1 MAAAAAPAVDVEAYL
16 REHDAKDL
24 LRLVVI
30 GSVDDGKSTLIGRL
44 LYDSGRVYDDQLAAA
59 ERASARGATRG
70 HGSTAAIDLSLL
82 TDGLR
87 AEREQGITIDVAY
100 RYFTTARRKFI
111 VADTPGHVQYTRN
124 MATGAST
131 ADLAIILVDARLGVL
146 PQTRRHAYLA
156 ALLGLRQLVVCVNK
170 MDLVGWDQTR
180 FDTIAAEIGDHA
192 RRLGLAAVDALPV
205 SALHGDG
212 VVRRGAGAPWF
223 AGPTLLELLETTPVA
238 ARDDDAPLRL
248 PVQLV
253 VRPGLGYRGFAGQLA
268 AGTIAVGD
276 ELAVLPSGRRTKV
289 AAIDSFDGPLAHAS
303 APRSITVRLTDEVDV
318 ARGDLLAPPGAQPT
332 VTTRLDARVV
342 WMAEAPL
349 DPTRTYLLKHTTRT
363 TRVDVE
369 RLVAV
374 IDPETLAERP
384 AARLELNELGRVV
397 LRTHRPLFVDAYAA
411 CRATGAF
418 IVIDALTNDTVAAG
432 MIEPPRTD
440 DAPTVERVTAVDRR
454 ARLGQSGAVVELGGA
469 EALAAAFRL
478 ERALFEAGRIAIVV
492 AAEHG
497 AAIAAAALIAL
508 VPRPDLADG
517 ATIDGAAV
525 TDDDLTRAVLIAAG
539 KADAT
544 RADRR

>member
-1 MAAAAAPAVDVEAYL
+1 MWAEAAPDAGDVDAFL
-16 REHDAKDL
+16 RAHDAKDL

-59 ERASARGATRG
+59 EQASARGSTRG

-131 ADLAIILVDARLGVL
+131 ADVAVILVDARLGVL
-146 PQTRRHAYLA
+146 AQTRRHAYLA
-156 ALLGLRQLVVCVNK
+156 ALLGLSHLVVCVNK
-170 MDLVGWDQTR
+170 MDLVGWDPAR
-180 FDTIAAEIGDHA
+180 FEAIRAEITAHA
-192 RRLGLAAVDALPV
+192 GALGIAHVHALPV

-212 VVRRGAGAPWF
+212 VVRRGAGAPWY
-223 AGPTLLELLETTPVA
+223 AGPTLLELLETVPVIVA
-238 ARDDDAPLRL
+238 DGPALRL

-268 AGTIAVGD
+268 AGGLAIGD
-276 ELAVLPSGRRTKV
+276 EIAVLPSGRRTRV
-289 AAIDSFDGPLAHAS
+289 AGIDVGSERRATAA
-303 APRSITVRLTDEVDV
+303 APESVTVRLADEVDV
-318 ARGDLLAPPGAQPT
+318 ARGDMLVRPDDLPT
-332 VTTRLDARVV
+332 TTTRLDARLV

-349 DPTRTYLLKHTTRT
+349 DPTRTYLLKHTTRA

-374 IDPETLAERP
+374 IDPETLTEAP
-384 AARLELNELGRVV
+384 TARLELNDLGRVV
-397 LRTHRPLFVDAYAA
+397 LRAHRPLFVDAYAR

-418 IVIDALTNDTVAAG
+418 ILIDALSHDTVAAG
-432 MIEPPRTD
+432 MIDPPRAD
-440 DAPTVERVTAVDRR
+440 DAPGVERVTAVDRR
-454 ARLGQSGAVVELGGA
+454 ARLGQAGAVVELGGGDA
-469 EALAAAFRL
+469 IGRAFAL

-492 AAEHG
+492 AAEH
-497 AAIAAAALIAL
+497 ATAIAAAAVIAI
-508 VPRPDLADG
+508 VPRADRPDG

-525 TDDDLTRAVLIAAG
+525 DGDLTRAVLIAAG
-539 KADAT
+539 KLDAG